1 MDDKVQ
7 AIADLLQQT
16 GQAHHQA
23 YIETDGADDDWALWY
38 ADYLIDK
45 LGQQLNTTFTNA
57 ALVSLLV
64 ELDHQHQRMA
74 ASQNWTQFYAK
85 ELVVRYLY

>member
-7 AIADLLQQT
+7 AIVELLQET
-16 GQAHHQA
+16 GHAHHQA
-23 YIETDGADDDWALWY
+23 YFGTGGADPDWAIWY

-45 LGQQLNTTFTNA
+45 LGKHLDTTFTTA
-57 ALVSLLV
+57 ELVALLV